1 MVTNDNRYTICSNCS
16 SQIPNNVKFCVE
28 CGSSVENNS
37 SPNRQYQRPRT
48 VDNDPVESIKES
60 GKDFMNEIS
69 SLFNKVGNNQSRN
82 NYCPHCSAQI
92 PNNVKF
98 CTECGSP
105 IENNETAPIRDPN
118 SIVQDKHEDNE
129 LEKLEYLE
137 KLASLRDKGI
147 ISDEEFENKK
157 KDILKI

>member
-1 MVTNDNRYTICSNCS
+1 MVNNHNIICPNCS
-16 SQIPNNVKFCVE
+16 AQIPNNVKFCTE
-28 CGSSVENNS
+28 CGSSTEKLLIVN
-37 SPNRQYQRPRT
+37 PTQQRPRT

-69 SLFNKVGNNQSRN
+69 SLFNKTSNNQSRT
-82 NYCPHCSAQI
+82 NYCHNCSAKI

-105 IENNETAPIRDPN
+105 IESNKTVSSPESN
-118 SIVQDKHEDNE
+118 SIIQDTYYNNE
-129 LEKLEYLE
+129 LEQLEYLE
-137 KLASLRDKGI
+137 KLATLRDKGI
-147 ISDEEFENKK
+147 LSDEEFEKKK

>member
-1 MVTNDNRYTICSNCS
+1 MVNNPNTICPHCS
-16 SQIPNNVKFCVE
+16 ANIPNNVKFCTE
-28 CGSSVENNS
+28 CGSSIENS
-37 SPNRQYQRPRT
+37 SSASPSNQQPRT

-69 SLFNKVGNNQSRN
+69 SLFNKAGNNQRRS

-105 IENNETAPIRDPN
+105 IEYNEPTPVMDPN
-118 SIVQDKHEDNE
+118 SIIQDKPDDNE
-129 LEKLEYLE
+129 LEQLEYLE

-147 ISDEEFENKK
+147 ISDEEFEKKK